1 MASDIDNAPKAEDT
15 APPPELRFLKL
26 LVTALAGTM
35 IAGLITIIVLFVIRF
50 PSVTTTPPTLPE
62 NLALPKGLK
71 AEAVTFGRGWIAVVT
86 DTDEILVLDAET
98 GALRQRVAIGA
109 P

>member
-1 MASDIDNAPKAEDT
+1 
-15 APPPELRFLKL
+15 
-26 LVTALAGTM
+26 M

-50 PSVTTTPPTLPE
+50 PSVTAVPPTLPE
-62 NLALPKGLK
+62 HLALPDGLK

-86 DTDEILVLDAET
+86 DTGEILILDAAT
-98 GALRQRVAIGA
+98 GALRQRVAIGG